1 LGGKVSAKHS
11 KMEMTV
17 LTWRASWE
25 YNLGHT
31 SHLTHLQFTVA
42 LGTYLGI

>member
-17 LTWRASWE
+17 LTWGAS
-25 YNLGHT
+25 YGNT
-31 SHLTHLQFTVA
+31 SLATLV
-42 LGTYLGI
+42 I